1 MVLISANNSYI
12 LNQISSFL
20 PCSVDVIE
28 PHSCL
33 QPRGVGVLYVEKVTE
48 TKIYKNIIC

>member
-12 LNQISSFL
+12 PNEISSYV

-28 PHSCL
+28 PHYCL
-33 QPRGVGVLYVEKVTE
+33 QPVGVGLVGVL
-48 TKIYKNIIC
+48 